1 MYLKKETSKRR
12 KKNII
17 RSEYVNCIYLYR
29 YRKFLL
35 TLYFLIWKPI
45 KSKTVN
51 CIHLFIYFSDRYKE
65 RKKEIYSQAKSY
77 IYILFFFALII
88 SIHMLILSDKKIDDD
103 QDDLSS
109 TKTVQKQ
116 ITGNV
121 QIKISLLQI
130 LFLLLHT

>member
-1 MYLKKETSKRR
+1 
-12 KKNII
+12 
-17 RSEYVNCIYLYR
+17 
-29 YRKFLL
+29 
-35 TLYFLIWKPI
+35 
-45 KSKTVN
+45 
-51 CIHLFIYFSDRYKE
+51 
-65 RKKEIYSQAKSY
+65 
-77 IYILFFFALII
+77 LII